1 MVSTTEVKAAD
12 SVGSVGV
19 GKSGFLDGL
28 EECISLSHKQKQKE
42 LNRAVFP
49 KMGTLKTTHL
59 APVSARCLWSKPLL
73 IFISCSTGV
82 GLLKRALKRH
92 TDPLWP
98 YIRG

>member
-1 MVSTTEVKAAD
+1 MVSTTEVKVAD

-42 LNRAVFP
+42 LNRVVFP

-59 APVSARCLWSKPLL
+59 APVSPGACGQSLCLSSSAAQQVWA
-73 IFISCSTGV
+73 F
-82 GLLKRALKRH
+82 
-92 TDPLWP
+92 
-98 YIRG
+98 